1 MKRRFNY
8 RFILKTL
15 GFLLIIEALFMLL
28 TAFVAF
34 YYKEIAGDSFLL
46 ASGITL
52 ASGIVFRLIGI
63 ETEEHFIGKREGF
76 LLVTLTWIVLSAFG
90 MIPYLHSGVI
100 SNITDAFFE
109 TISGFTT
116 TGATILTDVSSVPN
130 GFLFWRNITQWIGG
144 IGIVVFAL
152 ALLPMIGGN
161 ASFLY
166 DAETTGIAH
175 ERFQPRV
182 TQVAKRI
189 WFIYIGLTLFFF
201 LLLWAGPMAGFDA
214 VCHAMTALACGGYS
228 TQSDSIGFWDSAY
241 IEYVMIFAMFVGG
254 MNFTLLYFFFKGKP
268 KRLLIDE
275 EFKWYI
281 AICVIVTIIIAGSLL
296 INGNIAEIEK
306 SFRISLFMVVS
317 MVTSSG
323 FVIPGFYDQGAFY
336 MFISAILC
344 LFCACAGSTSG
355 GMKIVRLIVLSKNA
369 MNQFKLQVHP
379 NAILPVRI
387 NGNVVPIDMVT
398 KVLAFIFL
406 YLATLLVGVLVLS
419 FSGMGFE
426 ESIGTSI
433 ACVSNIGTGL
443 GEHIEDGHFADIPTF
458 SKWFCGLLMLTGRL
472 ELFTVLSLFMP
483 SFWKK

>member
-1 MKRRFNY
+1 MKRKFNY

-28 TAFVAF
+28 TAMVAF
-34 YYKEIAGDSFLL
+34 HYKEVAGDSFLL

-52 ASGIVFRLIGI
+52 VSGIVFRLLGI
-63 ETEEHFIGKREGF
+63 EHEEHYIGKREGF
-76 LLVTLTWIVLSAFG
+76 LLVTLTWIILSAFG
-90 MIPYLHSGVI
+90 MIPYMHSGVI
-100 SNITDAFFE
+100 TDITDAFFE
-109 TISGFTT
+109 NISGFTT
-116 TGATILTDVSSVPN
+116 TGATIIEDISDVPN
-130 GFLFWRNITQWIGG
+130 AFLFWRNITQWIGG

-166 DAETTGIAH
+166 DAETTGISH

-189 WFIYIGLTLFFF
+189 WIIYIGLTAFIF
-201 LLLWAGPMAGFDA
+201 LLLWAGPMNGFDA

-228 TQSDSIGFWDSAY
+228 TQAESIGFWDSAY
-241 IEYVMIFAMFVGG
+241 IEYIMIIAMFIGG
-254 MNFTLLYFFFKGKP
+254 TNFALLYFCINGKP
-268 KRLLIDE
+268 KRLIADE
-275 EFKWYI
+275 EFKWYVG
-281 AICVIVTIIIAGSLL
+281 ICLVVALIIAASLL
-296 INGNIAEIEK
+296 YGGKIVGIEK
-306 SFRISLFMVVS
+306 SFRTSLFMVVS

-323 FVIPGFYDQGAFY
+323 FVIPGFYSNGAFY
-336 MFISAILC
+336 MFICSILC

-355 GMKIVRLIVLSKNA
+355 GMKIVRLMVLAKNA
-369 MNQFKLQVHP
+369 KNQFKLQVHP

-387 NGNVVPIDMVT
+387 NGGVIPFDMVT

-419 FSGMGFE
+419 FSGMGFV
-426 ESIGTSI
+426 ESIGTAI
-433 ACVSNIGTGL
+433 ACVSNIGTGI
-443 GEHIEDGHFADIPTF
+443 GTNIQDGLFAGIPTF
-458 SKWFCGLLMLTGRL
+458 SKWFCGFLMLVGRL

-483 SFWKK
+483 AFWKK